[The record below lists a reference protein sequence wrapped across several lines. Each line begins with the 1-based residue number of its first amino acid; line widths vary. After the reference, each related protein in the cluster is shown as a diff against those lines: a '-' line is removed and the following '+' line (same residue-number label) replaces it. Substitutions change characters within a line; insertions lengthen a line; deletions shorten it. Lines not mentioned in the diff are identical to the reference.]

1 VVVIY
6 TDRADTTIARALK
19 SVIPDEISKN
29 GVRYAFV
36 KWKLEDGVYKA
47 VLKSLAVRFNVA
59 VDARALNIE
68 EAQMGSRYAVFDM
81 DGRVVK
87 RGTVSNG
94 SQRVEIPKS
103 GSYMVRVG
111 KDAVQ
116 VNVK

>member
-1 VVVIY
+1 
-6 TDRADTTIARALK
+6 
-19 SVIPDEISKN
+19 
-29 GVRYAFV
+29 
-36 KWKLEDGVYKA
+36 
-47 VLKSLAVRFNVA
+47 
-59 VDARALNIE
+59 
-68 EAQMGSRYAVFDM
+68 MGSRYAVFDM